1 MAARQSERQAWRG
14 GLIPSGE
21 GAGTTAPTLQGHLS
35 DAVVKSDR
43 PQANQALWAT
53 VCDQ

>member
-21 GAGTTAPTLQGHLS
+21 GAGTTAPTLPGHLS

-43 PQANQALWAT
+43 PQARYIF
-53 VCDQ
+53 